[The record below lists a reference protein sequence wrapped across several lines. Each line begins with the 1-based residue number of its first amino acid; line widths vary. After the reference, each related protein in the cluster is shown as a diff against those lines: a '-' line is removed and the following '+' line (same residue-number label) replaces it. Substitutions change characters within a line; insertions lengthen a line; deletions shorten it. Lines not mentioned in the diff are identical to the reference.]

1 MKKPFDFYDIQ
12 RIGLEHGVAFN
23 KNISWWDAGSEF
35 KAKIREHLN
44 IPLGLDCH
52 DYHYSCK
59 VSEQCAL
66 SKKLS
71 GLDLINSEAVGVSLF
86 PNGSLALLNVDTLNS
101 KIAELQAEKYADKTG
116 IEVYKAA
123 RESDAKTNARFEE
136 IARTIADMRVRE
148 AQTAGKID
156 LVAAT
161 ANQGIATNSAAI
173 ACLQNTVSSITKVV
187 VPNSSCCPGWGDVT
201 ITPTASTTTTGG

>member
-1 MKKPFDFYDIQ
+1 MAEFASK
-12 RIGLEHGVAFN
+12 GVA
-23 KNISWWDAGSEF
+23 GTG
-35 KAKIREHLN
+35 
-44 IPLGLDCH
+44 LGLGI
-52 DYHYSCK
+52 
-59 VSEQCAL
+59 A
-66 SKKLS
+66 
-71 GLDLINSEAVGVSLF
+71 GTA
-86 PNGSLALLNVDTLNS
+86 LALLNNGGLGGLGGILGGGATNAYVDTLNS

-123 RESDAKTNARFEE
+123 RESDAKTNSRFEE

-161 ANQGIATNSAAI
+161 ANQGIAANSAAI
-173 ACLQNTVSSITKVV
+173 TCLQNTVSSITKVV
-187 VPNSSCCPGWGDVT
+187 VPNSSCCPGWGAVT

>member
-1 MKKPFDFYDIQ
+1 MAEFASK
-12 RIGLEHGVAFN
+12 GVA
-23 KNISWWDAGSEF
+23 GTG
-35 KAKIREHLN
+35 
-44 IPLGLDCH
+44 LGLGI
-52 DYHYSCK
+52 
-59 VSEQCAL
+59 A
-66 SKKLS
+66 
-71 GLDLINSEAVGVSLF
+71 GTA
-86 PNGSLALLNVDTLNS
+86 LALLNNGGLGGLGGILGGGATNAYVDTLNS

-161 ANQGIATNSAAI
+161 ATQGIAANSAAI
-173 ACLQNTVSSITKVV
+173 TCLQNTVSSITKVV
-187 VPNSSCCPGWGDVT
+187 VPNSACCPGWGAVT
-201 ITPTASTTTTGG
+201 ITPAATTTGG

>member
-1 MKKPFDFYDIQ
+1 MAEFASK
-12 RIGLEHGVAFN
+12 GVA
-23 KNISWWDAGSEF
+23 GTG
-35 KAKIREHLN
+35 
-44 IPLGLDCH
+44 LGLGI
-52 DYHYSCK
+52 
-59 VSEQCAL
+59 AGL
-66 SKKLS
+66 S
-71 GLDLINSEAVGVSLF
+71 V
-86 PNGSLALLNVDTLNS
+86 ALLNGGLGGLGGILGGGNANAYVDTLNS

-136 IARTIADMRVRE
+136 VARTIADMRVRE

-173 ACLQNTVSSITKVV
+173 ACLQNTVAGITKVV
-187 VPNSSCCPGWGDVT
+187 VPNSSCCPGWGAVT
-201 ITPTASTTTTGG
+201 ITPATTTTGG